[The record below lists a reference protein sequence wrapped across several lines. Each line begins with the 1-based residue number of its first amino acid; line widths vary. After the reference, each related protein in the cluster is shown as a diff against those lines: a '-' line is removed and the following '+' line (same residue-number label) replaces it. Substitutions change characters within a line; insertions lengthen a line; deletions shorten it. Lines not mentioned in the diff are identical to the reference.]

1 MADRDAQAA
10 LARWL
15 AQGCTS
21 LTHPLLRAALE
32 TCFHPVG
39 IEADWLEAEPFGA
52 EESAIGTCWLR
63 GARWNPGRLRPG
75 SPAAADLAPW
85 AGVAAGVDA
94 AGLLELA
101 GLAPP
106 GAAGDDPDLTW
117 RAVRHSVRAAHRAAA
132 FIHAAA
138 GLLLAGDSLAARYAA
153 GDDTGFANEVWR
165 RLESPES
172 GAEAGSGPAPAQSNR
187 PGRDSEG
194 AGPASSSLRAAA
206 AAANPIS
213 APAPE

>member
-1 MADRDAQAA
+1 MADRDTQAA

-15 AQGCTS
+15 AHGCTS
-21 LTHPLLRAALE
+21 VTHPLLRAALE
-32 TCFHPVG
+32 NCFHPVG

-85 AGVAAGVDA
+85 AGVAAVVDA
-94 AGLLELA
+94 AGLLDFA

-106 GAAGDDPDLTW
+106 GTAGDDPDLTW
-117 RAVRHSVRAAHRAAA
+117 TAVRHSVRAAHRAAA

-138 GLLLAGDSLAARYAA
+138 GLLLAGDPLAARYAA

-165 RLESPES
+165 RLEIPAS
-172 GAEAGSGPAPAQSNR
+172 GAEAGIGPAPAESNR
-187 PGRDSEG
+187 PGRDPER
-194 AGPASSSLRAAA
+194 AGSARPGLRAKAET
-206 AAANPIS
+206 ANPIS
-213 APAPE
+213 GPAPV